1 MDAQQHTLPAG
12 YAAFAEAFKYGG
24 RLKAG
29 CDAFGKPLESEI
41 GSILTAEEIASD
53 SVRELSFFLDSF
65 DEEDMGAAEKEGRLK
80 TLVCFAADGAGNPF
94 FMDFSRSPSRPSVFY
109 WDDAKLVL
117 RTLSD
122 NIEDF
127 FALFEPED

>member
-24 RLKAG
+24 RLKAD

-41 GSILTAEEIASD
+41 GSILTAEEIAAD
-53 SVRELSFFLDSF
+53 SARELSFFLDSF
-65 DEEDMGAAEKEGRLK
+65 DEEDMDAAEKEGRLK
-80 TLVCFAADGAGNPF
+80 TLVCFAADGASNPF
-94 FMDFSRSPSRPSVFY
+94 FMDFSRSPSRPSVLY
-109 WDDAKLVL
+109 WDDAELVL
-117 RTLSD
+117 RTPAD

>member
-29 CDAFGKPLESEI
+29 CGAFGKPLESEI
-41 GSILTAEEIASD
+41 GSILTPEETAAEGA
-53 SVRELSFFLDSF
+53 RELSFFLDSF
-65 DEEDMGAAEKEGRLK
+65 DEEDMDAAEKEGRLK
-80 TLVCFAADGAGNPF
+80 TLVCFAADGASNPF
-94 FMDFSRSPSRPSVFY
+94 FMDFSRSPSRPSVLY
-109 WDDAKLVL
+109 WDDAELVL
-117 RTLSD
+117 RTPAD